1 MQRVSAWMSWLTA
14 CAGRMKREVLVLWVA
29 ARDRRTPWAARM
41 VAFLTAAYALSP
53 IDLIPD
59 VIPVLGYLDDL
70 VIVPLGVW
78 LALRLIP
85 DDLVAV
91 FRVMAMR
98 MAERPLSRTGLVLV
112 LGVWL
117 IVAIAT
123 LTYLRRVWGYGE

>member
-1 MQRVSAWMSWLTA
+1 
-14 CAGRMKREVLVLWVA
+14 
-29 ARDRRTPWAARM
+29 M

-98 MAERPLSRTGLVLV
+98 IAERPLSRTGLVLV

-123 LTYLRRVWGYGE
+123 LAYLRRVWGYGE

>member
-1 MQRVSAWMSWLTA
+1 MSWLTA

-78 LALRLIP
+78 LELRLIP